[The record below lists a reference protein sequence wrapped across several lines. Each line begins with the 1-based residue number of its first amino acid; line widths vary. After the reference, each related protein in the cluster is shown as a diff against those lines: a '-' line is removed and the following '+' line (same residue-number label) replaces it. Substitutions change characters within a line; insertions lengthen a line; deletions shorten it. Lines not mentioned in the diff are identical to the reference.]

1 MRLLVVLFTFLLG
14 SSFVATAQNDPTAKK
29 LLDQVSKRYDAYTTI
44 QSNFSFSVQR
54 GKDESYTDQGT
65 LYLNKPKSQY
75 RIQLNTQEL
84 ISDGKA
90 TYSILKDDKEVQ
102 VSATENSSESIG
114 PNNLFT
120 FYKNGFKYASRADE
134 RAGSELL
141 NVVEL
146 SPIDTKNNYSKIK
159 IRVNKNKHIHD
170 VLIFDKSGARYTYT
184 IKTLYVNNPLP
195 ASQFAFNKSNY
206 PGFEIVDLR

>member
-1 MRLLVVLFTFLLG
+1 MRLSIVLFTFLLG
-14 SSFVATAQNDPTAKK
+14 STFLAAAQNDPTAKK
-29 LLDQVSKRYDAYTTI
+29 LLDQVSEKYDAYRTI
-44 QSNFSFSVQR
+44 QSNFSFLVQQ
-54 GKDESYTDQGT
+54 GQDQPYTDQGT
-65 LYLNKPKSQY
+65 LYLNKPKNQY

-90 TYSILKDDKEVQ
+90 TYSILKEDKEVQ
-102 VSATENSSESIG
+102 ISPAENNATSIG

-120 FYKNGFKYASRADE
+120 FYKNGFNYASRGDE
-134 RAGSELL
+134 RVGSELL

-146 SPIDTKNNYSKIK
+146 SPTDTKNNYAKIK

-184 IKTLYVNNPLP
+184 IKTLYVNNALP
-195 ASQFAFNKSNY
+195 ASQFAFNKSSY